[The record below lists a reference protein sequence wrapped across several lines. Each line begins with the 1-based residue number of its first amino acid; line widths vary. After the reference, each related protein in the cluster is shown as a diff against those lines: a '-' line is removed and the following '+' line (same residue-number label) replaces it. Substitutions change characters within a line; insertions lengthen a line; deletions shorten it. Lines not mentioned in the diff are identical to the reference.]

1 MASKISPWGG
11 TNTVRRATDED
22 VPAITALI
30 NRAYRVEEFFVEGD
44 RTDEQQVRAV
54 CRDGF
59 FLVLDA
65 AIADGTPAVDGVL
78 AGSVYVQIKG
88 DRGYFGLLSVA
99 PELQGCGVGARM
111 VGVAEALCQAEG
123 CSVMDLQ
130 VVNLRTEL
138 PPWYRSLGYE
148 DNGTAPFPISPPPK
162 QPCHFIRMS
171 KHLDS

>member
-1 MASKISPWGG
+1 MASKISPGG
-11 TNTVRRATDED
+11 HSIVRHATDDD

-44 RTDEQQVRAV
+44 RTTDQQVRALQ
-54 CRDGF
+54 RDGA

-65 AIADGTPAVDGVL
+65 EADVDGDL
-78 AGSVYVQIKG
+78 AGAVYVRMQQE
-88 DRGYFGLLSVA
+88 RGYFGLLSVA
-99 PELQGCGVGARM
+99 PEVQGAGVGRRL

-123 CSVMDLQ
+123 CNAMDLQ

-148 DNGTAPFPISPPPK
+148 EAGTAPFPNSPPPK
-162 QPCHFIRMS
+162 QPCHFIRMTKELS
-171 KHLDS
+171 LS